1 MSIFEKKIMKPIFFF
16 LSLLFLSCSDPSSE
30 RTNFQ
35 KVTFEPSSECENFQ
49 IGTFEFETLI
59 EGELVKTTFDR
70 QKAIEIETYRG
81 KKDTAS
87 IRWVNDCEYIL
98 KAINPK
104 NMAEQK
110 PMHFKIL
117 TTTPNSYTFEYNM
130 VGENTKQRG
139 TAYKVK

>member
-1 MSIFEKKIMKPIFFF
+1 MKPFSVLF
-16 LSLLFLSCSDPSSE
+16 SLLFLSCFEPSSE
-30 RTNFQ
+30 RTNLQ
-35 KVTFEPSSECENFQ
+35 KVTFEPSSECANFQ
-49 IGTFEFETLI
+49 TGIFEFETLI
-59 EGELVKTTFDR
+59 EGELVKTTFVR

-87 IRWVNDCEYIL
+87 IRWVNECEYIL

-117 TTTPNSYTFEYNM
+117 TTAPNSYTFEYNI